1 MIVTPNVPSIGFDSI
16 PPHRP
21 YALRSENRISLKATT
36 KIASVLITPKSEHE
50 AKRFTRLGLRLRRPC
65 VRTAR
70 YYGLGKRRVMKF
82 QTEGGQWASH
92 CPLWA
97 WSFLSRLIVV
107 RLTNMPRSQP
117 RPLQKTSCSPCRAY
131 NILYSTLF
139 DVLRGGGTILS

>member
-1 MIVTPNVPSIGFDSI
+1 MSPRLGLIQFHHTVRTPSAARIVSHSR
-16 PPHRP
+16 PP
-21 YALRSENRISLKATT
+21 T